1 MCLVE
6 QVVRLPMHQ
15 DRDRL
20 QEGDMDMPRMRL
32 RGQIQSTFIQISLPI
47 HLVRPTILHHHQ
59 DRRYLI
65 HNNMSINHHLGE
77 IRPCAIE
84 TGTNLRLE

>member
-6 QVVRLPMHQ
+6 QVVRLPMHL
-15 DRDRL
+15 DPDHL

-32 RGQIQSTFIQISLPI
+32 KGQTQSTFIQISLPI

-59 DRRYLI
+59 DRRYPI
-65 HNNMSINHHLGE
+65 HNNMSTSHHLGE
-77 IRPCAIE
+77 IHPCAIE
-84 TGTNLRLE
+84 TVTSLRQE